1 MQYYL
6 MFPGDTE
13 QDALNEANLLGE
25 ASFDIFWAGIGLK
38 TLMKLVDTEPQLL
51 ESLRIVNDRGRTLT
65 ISEFLTDIGKLKI
78 RMR

>member
-1 MQYYL
+1 MA
-6 MFPGDTE
+6 PGDTE
-13 QDALNEANLLGE
+13 QDTLNEANLLGE

-51 ESLRIVNDRGRTLT
+51 ESLRIVNDKGRTLT

>member
-1 MQYYL
+1 

-13 QDALNEANLLGE
+13 KDTLNEANLLGE

-51 ESLRIVNDRGRTLT
+51 ESLRIVNDKGRTLT

>member
-1 MQYYL
+1 MG
-6 MFPGDTE
+6 PGDTE

-51 ESLRIVNDRGRTLT
+51 ESLRIVNDKGRTLT

>member
-6 MFPGDTE
+6 MAPGDTE
-13 QDALNEANLLGE
+13 QDTLNEANLLGE

-51 ESLRIVNDRGRTLT
+51 ESLRIVNDKGRTLT